1 MYWPGH
7 WGVSLLLYA
16 PVAFVLL
23 SEAEAPALA
32 LAGGVGVLS
41 LSRLPDVDF
50 RLPFVSH
57 RGITHTLLFALAVG
71 AALGG
76 AVALLAEQV
85 GVGGGLAPFAAF
97 VGVYGIVAHLAA
109 DVVTP
114 AGVPLLWPLSR
125 RRYSLGLVRAS
136 NGVANYLLLGAG
148 TFAVCAAVL
157 TWLR

>member
-7 WGVSLLLYA
+7 WGASLLLYA

-23 SEAEAPALA
+23 PTDPVLA
-32 LAGGVGVLS
+32 LAGGIGVLS
-41 LSRLPDVDF
+41 LSRVPDVDL

-57 RGITHTLLFALAVG
+57 RGVTHTMAFALAVG

-76 AVALLAEQV
+76 AAALLGRQA
-85 GVGGGLAPFAAF
+85 GLGDALVPFAAF

-114 AGVPLLWPLSR
+114 SGVPLLWPLSR
-125 RRYSLGLVRAS
+125 RRYSLGLVRAG
-136 NGVANYLLLGAG
+136 NTLANYLLLGAG
-148 TFAVCAAVL
+148 AFATALAVL
-157 TWLR
+157 PWLR